1 MNHRIEKARESF
13 FDRIWLLLI
22 IILII
27 YVFFFQYS
35 VKSFSGLMIVLCSS
49 IILCGLFQIFA
60 NQHGKISKS
69 LMGLILFFVFVASLV
84 TIIFT
89 SQGNY
94 GTMLCVKMIEYV
106 LTAYSIY
113 LLLLNQP
120 QYIEILLGC
129 ICVTITLLGIV
140 SLSQGVAITSAG
152 AKGIE
157 GLNANIMSSFF
168 VIMIFSSFCLFW
180 KKRRKIITI
189 LLCLM
194 NAIVIIAQISA
205 ASRRGFIVIILFVS
219 LSIIFALIPHKSGN
233 RSKKRMTLYIFFVV
247 AIAVAL
253 VYFKNYLLDSTV
265 LGARLMGS
273 FDGGDA
279 ARAKYQAFALEQ
291 FRMHPIWGI
300 GLGGIAYHM
309 GAYSHSMY
317 YELVSCT
324 GLVMTMIFFAG
335 FLGFGVK
342 YWKINKQYRR
352 RGNCKEIVY
361 VSTECFFFWLSL
373 IISGY
378 AVVMIYDFYFYL
390 SVALLTK
397 IYKNI
402 ELNGENWYL

>member
-1 MNHRIEKARESF
+1 
-13 FDRIWLLLI
+13 
-22 IILII
+22 
-27 YVFFFQYS
+27 
-35 VKSFSGLMIVLCSS
+35 
-49 IILCGLFQIFA
+49 
-60 NQHGKISKS
+60 
-69 LMGLILFFVFVASLV
+69 
-84 TIIFT
+84 
-89 SQGNY
+89 
-94 GTMLCVKMIEYV
+94 
-106 LTAYSIY
+106 
-113 LLLLNQP
+113 
-120 QYIEILLGC
+120 
-129 ICVTITLLGIV
+129 
-140 SLSQGVAITSAG
+140 
-152 AKGIE
+152 
-157 GLNANIMSSFF
+157 
-168 VIMIFSSFCLFW
+168 
-180 KKRRKIITI
+180 
-189 LLCLM
+189 M

-390 SVALLTK
+390 SVALLTA